1 MNAVTFY
8 TGSTLTR
15 GNKVQQDLSRQKT
28 GRKISV
34 LHPHTP
40 EKAFDEAAGLDG
52 NYDKAYASDESSE
65 DEEALMS
72 YQEDPISTALLEN
85 AKLIIDR
92 LYKLSFKIRNP
103 ATRLGFSKARDYCA
117 IDEETGVDV
126 MRRYAYYDLRHVAEI
141 VAQYRQMSSEK
152 CENYNLVWR
161 LARANTNRRRQFG
174 QWRRHKLKMESVGEV
189 FVQER
194 NRKHNTEAAPS
205 LFKRLQ
211 GPEKGALSLPSSA
224 TKLDE
229 NNVDLNDTAS
239 AISTSTYAVI
249 FTEDSQNGISIPPLP
264 EKLRTGNDF
273 ECPFCHVLC
282 SRHIAGRT
290 PWE

>member
-1 MNAVTFY
+1 M
-8 TGSTLTR
+8 
-15 GNKVQQDLSRQKT
+15 
-28 GRKISV
+28 
-34 LHPHTP
+34 
-40 EKAFDEAAGLDG
+40 
-52 NYDKAYASDESSE
+52 AYASDESSE

-103 ATRLGFSKARDYCA
+103 ATRLGFSKARDYRA

-126 MRRYAYYDLRHVAEI
+126 MRRYAYYDLQHVTEI
-141 VAQYRQMSSEK
+141 MEQYRQKSPVESE
-152 CENYNLVWR
+152 NHDLVLR

-174 QWRRHKLKMESVGEV
+174 QWRRHQMKMENIELVCV
-189 FVQER
+189 PER
-194 NRKHNTEAAPS
+194 NRKYITEAAPS
-205 LFKRLQ
+205 PFKSPR
-211 GPEKGALSLPSSA
+211 GPEKGPLSLPSTA
-224 TKLDE
+224 TKVDD

-249 FTEDSQNGISIPPLP
+249 FTEDNKNGVSIPPLP
-264 EKLRTGNDF
+264 EKFRTGNEF

-282 SRHIAGRT
+282 SRHLASKT
-290 PWE
+290 LWE